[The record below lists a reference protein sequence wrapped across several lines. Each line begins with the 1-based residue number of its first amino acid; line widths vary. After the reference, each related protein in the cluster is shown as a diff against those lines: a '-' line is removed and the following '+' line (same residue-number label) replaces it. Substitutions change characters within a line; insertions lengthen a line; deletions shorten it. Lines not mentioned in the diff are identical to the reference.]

1 MTVHDLL
8 VAAGNPRLT
17 AYTESAEVSRI
28 RKSGKEVTSYSI
40 IINLEEALKDNPD
53 HNIRLDPY
61 DELIIRKIPRWVDET
76 ERSITL
82 SGEFVFPG
90 VYPIRRGER
99 LSSVIVRAGGFT
111 DKAYLPAT
119 RFTRVSVREQQQKR
133 MDEMI
138 ESAEQEISKKQI
150 ELTGKAS
157 SSEEL
162 ESTKS
167 ALAGLQRSTEL
178 LRTKRAEGR
187 LVIRLSSLEKFKDSD
202 YDVEI
207 KGGDILE
214 VPEKP
219 NSVNVLGQV
228 YNPTSFIPV
237 DDGDVGYYLKKAG
250 GPTRYAEE
258 DDIYIV
264 RADGT
269 VISRQQSS
277 YFSALFSSGFMS
289 AGIKPGDTIVVPQRF
304 EKIAWM
310 REIKDIATIL
320 GQIALTAGVLVAAG
334 L

>member
-1 MTVHDLL
+1 M
-8 VAAGNPRLT
+8 
-17 AYTESAEVSRI
+17 ESAEVSRI
-28 RKSGKEVTSYSI
+28 KKSGREVTSYSI
-40 IINLEEALKDNPD
+40 IINLDEALKDNPN
-53 HNIRLDPY
+53 HNIRLDPF

-90 VYPIRRGER
+90 VYPIRRGEK

-111 DKAYLPAT
+111 DKAYLPAA
-119 RFTRVSVREQQQKR
+119 RFTRESVREQQQKR
-133 MDEMI
+133 MDEII
-138 ESAEQEISKKQI
+138 ENAEQEISKKQL
-150 ELTGKAS
+150 ELTSTAAS
-157 SSEEL
+157 KEEL
-162 ESTKS
+162 EATKS
-167 ALAGLQRSTEL
+167 ALAGLQRSIEL

-187 LVIRLSSLEKFKDSD
+187 LVIRLSSLDKFKDSD
-202 YDVEI
+202 FDVEL

-214 VPEKP
+214 VPETP

-228 YNPTSFIPV
+228 YNPTSFITI
-237 DDGDVGYYLKKAG
+237 DDGDVDYYLTKAG
-250 GPTRYAEE
+250 GPTRYAED

-269 VISRQQSS
+269 VMSRQQSS
-277 YFSALFSSGFMS
+277 GFSGFFSSGFMS
-289 AGIKPGDTIVVPQRF
+289 LGIKAGDTIVVPQRF

-320 GQIALTAGVLVAAG
+320 GQIALTAGVLIAAG